1 MGLHKTRLL
10 IALLLSLA
18 ASAQARGPVRA
29 SEGNTR
35 GWQLMTPEERIE
47 HQAKIRSFG
56 TYDDCRKYQ
65 VAHHQLMEERA
76 RQRGVELP
84 RGRRDICE
92 HLHPEKD
99 SRQTAG

>member
-1 MGLHKTRLL
+1 L
-10 IALLLSLA
+10 IITLLLSVA
-18 ASAQARGPVRA
+18 ATAQARGPVRA

-47 HQAKIRSFG
+47 HQAMIRSFG

-76 RQRGVELP
+76 KERGIDLLS
-84 RGRRDICE
+84 GGRDICE
-92 HLHPEKD
+92 HLQPASG
-99 SRQTAG
+99 SRQPSG